1 MLASLGG
8 LGARVGHP
16 SQQRP
21 RISFL
26 DHSWAPSSARSP
38 SGPALARQAAHGWPG
53 GALISP
59 AATIS
64 PSGFRFS
71 SMRAAASHSGC
82 SVSPLSSG
90 NKRPTVKGPGV
101 LLIDRCSYT
110 EADINLP
117 MIGDAMAVADHIGSL
132 RYHVVTTGHR

>member
-1 MLASLGG
+1 MADRSHAG
-8 LGARVGHP
+8 LEWR
-16 SQQRP
+16 
-21 RISFL
+21 
-26 DHSWAPSSARSP
+26 DP
-38 SGPALARQAAHGWPG
+38 SGHGPCRGLTRRLPSHLSGLRQSAPALDIKPNTDHHFISHGWPG

-117 MIGDAMAVADHIGSL
+117 MIGDAMAV
-132 RYHVVTTGHR
+132 